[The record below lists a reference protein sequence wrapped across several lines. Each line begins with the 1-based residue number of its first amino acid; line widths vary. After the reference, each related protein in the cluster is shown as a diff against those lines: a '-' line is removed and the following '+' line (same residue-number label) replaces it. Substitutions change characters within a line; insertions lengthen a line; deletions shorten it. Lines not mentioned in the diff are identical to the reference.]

1 MTGGTPTRPIVCVD
15 AFTTQPFTGNPA
27 AVCLLDEDVA
37 VDRMQAL
44 AAELNLSETAFV
56 LARHDGF
63 GLRWFTPTQEVQL
76 CGHATLA
83 SAHVLYESGR
93 LARDELARFHT
104 RWKGELTARCTDEG
118 IALDFPAALTTSVS
132 PPAGLAA
139 ALGSELGTVGANEL
153 HHVVELADADAVRAL
168 APDLDALRG
177 LDDVDAVAV
186 TAASDEPAYDF
197 VSRYFAPRHGIP
209 EDPVTGSAHT
219 SLGPWW
225 GERLGRTHVVGHQV
239 SRRGGTVHVTVDAP
253 RPGRVTLEGAA
264 VTVWRGDLAV

>member
-27 AVCLLDEDVA
+27 AVCLLDEDIA
-37 VDRMQAL
+37 EERMQAL

-56 LARHDGF
+56 LAGGDGF

-83 SAHVLYESGR
+83 SAHVLFETGR
-93 LARDELARFHT
+93 VAREQPARFHT
-104 RWKGELTARCTDEG
+104 RWKGELTARCTDDG
-118 IALDFPAALTTSVS
+118 IALDFPATPTAAAS
-132 PPAGLAA
+132 PAAGLAA
-139 ALGSELGTVGANEL
+139 ALGTELGEVGVNEL
-153 HHVVELADADAVRAL
+153 HHVVELADAGAVRAL
-168 APDLDALRG
+168 TPDHDALRRIEG
-177 LDDVDAVAV
+177 VDAVAV
-186 TAASDEPAYDF
+186 TAASDEPGYDF
-197 VSRYFAPRHGIP
+197 VSRYFAPRYGIP

-225 GERLGRTHVVGHQV
+225 SERLGRNHLVGHQV
-239 SRRGGTVHVTVDAP
+239 SRRGGTVRVTVDAP

-264 VTVWRGDLAV
+264 VTVWRGDLVV